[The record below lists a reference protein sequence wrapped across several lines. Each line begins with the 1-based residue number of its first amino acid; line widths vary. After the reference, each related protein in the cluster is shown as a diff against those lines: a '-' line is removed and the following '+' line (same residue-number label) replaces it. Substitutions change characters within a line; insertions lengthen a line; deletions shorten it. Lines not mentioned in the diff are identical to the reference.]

1 MYYSLTPA
9 YGRDYKT
16 AKEVKEAFSAG
27 KDFVGDYNLGF
38 RLCNKKDFKPG
49 DTVNLR
55 YKKDRSVVPYKIT
68 AATKTA

>member
-16 AKEVKEAFSAG
+16 AKEVKEAFDSG

-38 RLCNKKDFKPG
+38 RLCNKEAFKPG

-55 YKKDRSVVPYKIT
+55 YKKDRSVVPYKVT
-68 AATKTA
+68 AKTATA

>member
-16 AKEVKEAFSAG
+16 AAEVKAAFDSG

-38 RLCNKKDFKPG
+38 RLCNKGAFKPG

-55 YKKDRSVVPYKIT
+55 YKKDRSVVPYKVT
-68 AATKTA
+68 AQTATA